1 MGEQNQ
7 IQYLTNEQI
16 DKAKWDACIDTATNG
31 LIYAYSFYLDTMA
44 KNWDALVLG
53 DYEAVMPLTWNKKYG
68 FYYLYQPAFTAAL
81 GVFGKS
87 LNEQLTE
94 AFIKSIPGKFKLVE
108 ILLNRSNIS
117 NPPNELSSNYYLPL
131 HQSYTEIGSAYR
143 ENHSRNIKK
152 AFQSGCA
159 VKKNIPV
166 DDIIN
171 INREQ
176 MKNAGGLKEGDY
188 ENFKNIFTQLKEKNQ
203 VETYSIINE
212 SNSILASCVFFYS
225 HNRAYYI
232 LVGNTTEGKTT
243 GASHALIDAF
253 IKDNAVKNLILDF
266 EGSDIPNLA
275 LFYKGFGASEEKYR
289 FLKIN
294 RLPFYLKWLKQ

>member
-16 DKAKWDACIDTATNG
+16 DKSKWDACIDTTPNG
-31 LIYAYSFYLDTMA
+31 LIYAYSFYLDAMS

-68 FYYLYQPAFTAAL
+68 FYYLYQPAFTATL
-81 GVFGKS
+81 GIFGKG

-94 AFIKSIPGKFKLVE
+94 DFIKAIPGKFKLVE
-108 ILLNRSNIS
+108 ILLNSDNIS
-117 NPPNELSSNYYLPL
+117 NQPNELRSNYYLPISK
-131 HQSYTEIGSAYR
+131 SYIEISNAYR

-152 AFQSGCA
+152 AYQAGSS

-171 INREQ
+171 INRAQ
-176 MKNAGGLKEGDY
+176 MKDAGSLEENDY
-188 ENFKNIFTQLKEKNQ
+188 ANFKKVFNQLKERNKA
-203 VETYSIINE
+203 ETYSIVKE
-212 SNSILASCVFFYS
+212 SNTILASCVFFYS

-253 IKDNAVKNLILDF
+253 IKDNAGKNLILDF
-266 EGSDIPNLA
+266 EGSDIANLA
-275 LFYKGFGASEEKYR
+275 LFYKGFGAIEEKYR

-294 RLPFYLKWLKQ
+294 RLPFYLKWLK